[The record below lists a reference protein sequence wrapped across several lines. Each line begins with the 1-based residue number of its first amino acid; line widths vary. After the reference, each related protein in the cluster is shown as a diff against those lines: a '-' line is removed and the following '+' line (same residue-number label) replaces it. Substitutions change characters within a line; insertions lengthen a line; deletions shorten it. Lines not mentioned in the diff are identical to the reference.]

1 MISSGRPGKRVHRH
15 VLRTGDL
22 DDALADLSRR
32 GRDGDEKLIGAAV
45 AEQVRELLGCSQDA
59 DAVKAEV
66 LLARVVVDEPDRR
79 VAERRVL
86 QHLAQDQLGRVA
98 GADDDDLLAA
108 SDEGARGRPLDQRA
122 GEKARAGHEGE
133 QEEEVD
139 DPDAARDARG
149 VKVEQREDEE
159 GGDGCHG
166 DATDRPPHVLRGHV
180 APPAVVEAE
189 GDEDRNL
196 DREDE
201 SDHIPLE
208 VAVVVDRPPRPLEAQ
223 VPREHPGRDDQ
234 PGVHADLPEPV
245 PVDRGAHRY
254 RMTYAGTPSAARTV
268 STTRSCC
275 SAVIPAHS
283 GTEKF
288 SLAARSVSGRSPS
301 E

>member
-1 MISSGRPGKRVHRH
+1 M
-15 VLRTGDL
+15 
-22 DDALADLSRR
+22 
-32 GRDGDEKLIGAAV
+32 
-45 AEQVRELLGCSQDA
+45 
-59 DAVKAEV
+59 KAEV

-86 QHLAQDQLGRVA
+86 QHLAQDQLGGVA
-98 GADDDDLLAA
+98 GPDDDHLLAA
-108 SDEGARGRPLDQRA
+108 RDEGARGRPLDQRA
-122 GEKARAGHEGE
+122 REQARAGHQGE
-133 QEEEVD
+133 QEQEVD
-139 DPDAARDARG
+139 DPDAARNARG
-149 VKVEQREDEE
+149 VEVEQREDEE

-166 DATDRPPHVLRGHV
+166 DATDGPPHVLRGHV

-189 GDEDRNL
+189 GDEDRKL

-201 SDHIPLE
+201 SDDVPLE
-208 VAVVVDRPPRPLEAQ
+208 VAVVVDRPPRTLEAQ
-223 VPREHPGRDDQ
+223 VPREHPRRDDQ
-234 PGVHADLPEPV
+234 PGIRADLPEPV

-268 STTRSCC
+268 STTRSCW